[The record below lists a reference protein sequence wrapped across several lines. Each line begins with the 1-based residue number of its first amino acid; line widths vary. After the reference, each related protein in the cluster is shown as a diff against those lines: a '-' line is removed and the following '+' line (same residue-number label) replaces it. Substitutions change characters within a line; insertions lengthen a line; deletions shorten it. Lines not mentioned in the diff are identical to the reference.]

1 MNKRARLWSA
11 GAIAALSVLAC
22 VLSGCA
28 IPGTATD
35 ASASPPAHPTPAAN
49 TISGTWVF
57 KNATTNEVLRLHQD
71 KHGTVSG
78 DGDAA
83 VRTGK
88 KTDHSSI
95 DVHSGRAHN
104 GKLTLSLYVTQ
115 LDWGSGITVVE
126 NLRCGT
132 SARVLH
138 CRMDLP
144 LYVNVR
150 NVPQDFIRR
159 A

>member
-1 MNKRARLWSA
+1 MNRRRRLWGA
-11 GAIAALSVLAC
+11 GAIATLSLLAC
-22 VLSGCA
+22 GLSGCA
-28 IPGTATD
+28 IPGTTTD
-35 ASASPPAHPTPAAN
+35 ASTPPALHAAPAAN
-49 TISGTWVF
+49 TTSGTWVF

-83 VRTGK
+83 VRNGK

-95 DVHSGRAHN
+95 DIHNGRVRN

-115 LDWGSGITVVE
+115 LDWGSGVTVVE

-132 SARVLH
+132 TARVLH